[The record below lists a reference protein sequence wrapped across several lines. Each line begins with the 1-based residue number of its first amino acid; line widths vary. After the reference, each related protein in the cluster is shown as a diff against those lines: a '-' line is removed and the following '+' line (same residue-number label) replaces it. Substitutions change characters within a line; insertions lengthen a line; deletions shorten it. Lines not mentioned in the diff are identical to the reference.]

1 MYLIIS
7 IIKYVFFV
15 SLRFT
20 LLASR
25 WWFATALLV
34 AEATLYASRHML
46 QSNVTCCALHALKR
60 VVYSVSR
67 DQVNDVSYV
76 VAEISSFDALFFTFW
91 TRRVQNLFFVVIV
104 FLRRTLG
111 CHSGILRG
119 TYGEVPIRF
128 QSGSNEV
135 PMRFQWR

>member
-1 MYLIIS
+1 MTQVCVARVEATYIYLIIS

-60 VVYSVSR
+60 AVYSVSR
-67 DQVNDVSYV
+67 GQVNGVSYV
-76 VAEISSFDALFFTFW
+76 VTEISSVDALFFFTFW
-91 TRRVQNLFFVVIV
+91 TRRVQNCFFVVIV
-104 FLRRTLG
+104 FLRRSLG
-111 CHSGILRG
+111 YLSVVSR
-119 TYGEVPIRF
+119 
-128 QSGSNEV
+128 
-135 PMRFQWR
+135 